1 MKKIIGDDNILKSVN
16 EKETLIS
23 NNRHDNESIEDT
35 KTIFL
40 DEMEKLEE
48 ALEKIVSERAYWILK
63 TQFPKKRNF

>member
-48 ALEKIVSERAYWILK
+48 ALEKIVSERTY
-63 TQFPKKRNF
+63 